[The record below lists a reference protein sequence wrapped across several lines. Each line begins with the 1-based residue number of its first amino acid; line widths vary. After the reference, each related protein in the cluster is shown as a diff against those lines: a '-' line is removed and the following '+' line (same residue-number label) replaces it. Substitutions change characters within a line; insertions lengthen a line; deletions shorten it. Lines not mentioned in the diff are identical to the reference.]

1 MKKYLSH
8 LSAAVYWNIPYIE
21 AVLGSEI
28 TEAKTVDFTVTKG
41 SERYQIK
48 GCNIH
53 LCQTRL
59 PRGAVVIRNEEMVAS
74 PELVFLQ
81 LATKLNIHKLIL
93 LGLQLCSH
101 PPGRPSHAVT
111 TKKKL
116 NSFIT
121 KASRHR
127 GQLKALRAI
136 KYIEDGSASIMESVA
151 YMILTLPHAL
161 GGYGIGGATFN
172 FEIKLREQVGK
183 RLGQQ
188 RCFVDLYY
196 KSAKLAV
203 EYDSFTFH
211 NSPSKQGRD
220 AIRSVI
226 LNRHGIEVM
235 HLNTIQLY
243 DKNACSDFAFQL
255 AYRHEKRI
263 QIRTDKFDELSTLLR
278 TLLPSSD
285 V

>member
-1 MKKYLSH
+1 MRRFLSH
-8 LSAAVYWNIPYIE
+8 LSAAVYWNIPFIE

-28 TEAKTVDFTVTKG
+28 AEAKTADFTVTKV
-41 SERYQIK
+41 SERFQIK
-48 GCNIH
+48 GCTIH
-53 LCQTRL
+53 LCKAPM
-59 PRGAVVIRNEEMVAS
+59 PRGAVVERDGIMVAS
-74 PELVFLQ
+74 PELMFLQ
-81 LATKLNIHKLIL
+81 LTPKLNIHTLIL

-101 PPGRPSHAVT
+101 PPGRPSQAIT

-116 NSFIT
+116 TSFIV
-121 KASRHR
+121 KASGHR
-127 GQLKALRAI
+127 GQLKAIRAL

-161 GGYGIGGATFN
+161 GGYGIRGATFN
-172 FEIKLREQVGK
+172 FEIKLKEQAGK
-183 RLGQQ
+183 RLGQDC
-188 RCFVDLYY
+188 CFMDLYY

-211 NSPSKQGRD
+211 NTPSERGRD

-243 DKNACSDFAFQL
+243 DKNACTDFASQL
-255 AYRHEKRI
+255 AYRLGRRI
-263 QIRTDKFDELSTLLR
+263 QIRTGKFDEMNTLLR
-278 TLLPSSD
+278 TLLPSYE

>member
-21 AVLGSEI
+21 SVLGSEI
-28 TEAKTVDFTVTKG
+28 AKAKTVDFTVAKS
-41 SERYQIK
+41 SERFQRK
-48 GCNIH
+48 GCTIH
-53 LCQTRL
+53 LCGTRL
-59 PRGAVVIRNEEMVAS
+59 PRGAVVNRDGEMIAS
-74 PELVFLQ
+74 PEFVFLQ
-81 LATKLNIHKLIL
+81 LTPKLNIHTLIL

-101 PPGRPSHAVT
+101 PPGKPFYAIT

-116 NSFIT
+116 GAFVT
-121 KASRHR
+121 KASGHR

-151 YMILTLPHAL
+151 YMILMLPHAL
-161 GGYGIGGATFN
+161 GGYGIRGAVFN
-172 FEIKLREQVGK
+172 FEITLKEQGGK

-196 KSAKLAV
+196 KSVKLAV
-203 EYDSFTFH
+203 EYDSFAFH
-211 NSPSKQGRD
+211 NSPSEQGRD

-243 DKNACSDFAFQL
+243 DKNACTDFASQL
-255 AYRHEKRI
+255 AYRLGKRI
-263 QIRTDKFDELSTLLR
+263 QIRSGKFNEMNTLLR
-278 TLLPSSD
+278 TLLP
-285 V
+285 